1 MLQILEFSF
10 KVWVKCCCNEDIEFV
25 FINSLHFE
33 LCKRKKLC
41 MPLLKKCEY
50 GQHVFNVT
58 TQLCYCSDFMHST
71 VNPPPL
77 WSQPS
82 ANNYMEEDKWQHPQK
97 SKTSEVPGSS
107 GNPQHSARGLWNLWM
122 QSWESQRRHS
132 LQRPSAGLQWVGAC
146 AQLFLLH
153 FSLCVCVHFSHS
165 QVENS
170 STVLWVLFLE
180 RTLLLS
186 VWFCMGWE
194 FSTRLIG
201 FSVLSSRLKM
211 SPGSTIIRGD

>member
-1 MLQILEFSF
+1 MFSM
-10 KVWVKCCCNEDIEFV
+10 
-25 FINSLHFE
+25 SLPSCVIAVT
-33 LCKRKKLC
+33 LCT
-41 MPLLKKCEY
+41 
-50 GQHVFNVT
+50 V
-58 TQLCYCSDFMHST
+58 QLIH
-71 VNPPPL
+71 PPL
-77 WSQPS
+77 RSQPS

-146 AQLFLLH
+146 AQLFRLH
-153 FSLCVCVHFSHS
+153 FSLCVCSFFTFSGRKLINIS
-165 QVENS
+165 LVYIS
-170 STVLWVLFLE
+170 RKDFVVISLVLHGLI
-180 RTLLLS
+180 
-186 VWFCMGWE
+186 E
-194 FSTRLIG
+194 FSTLLIG

>member
-1 MLQILEFSF
+1 M
-10 KVWVKCCCNEDIEFV
+10 
-25 FINSLHFE
+25 SLPSCVIAAT
-33 LCKRKKLC
+33 LCT
-41 MPLLKKCEY
+41 
-50 GQHVFNVT
+50 V
-58 TQLCYCSDFMHST
+58 QLIH
-71 VNPPPL
+71 PPPL

-146 AQLFLLH
+146 TQLFLLH

-165 QVENS
+165 LKLIS
-170 STVLWVLFLE
+170 SSLVSIPRKDFVVISLVLHGLI
-180 RTLLLS
+180 
-186 VWFCMGWE
+186 E

-201 FSVLSSRLKM
+201 FSVLFKTEDESGFLNN
-211 SPGSTIIRGD
+211 